1 MATKITYILEVDDK
15 GKVKVDGLTKGFVN
29 LDNAIKKVNN
39 DLREQAAVTS
49 QANKATGGLISDA
62 GLAGATLTELGRT
75 VSDFN
80 YGIRGMANNLSQ
92 LSTLFITLVSKRG
105 GGVAGFTAALSQLG
119 SQLMGPLG
127 IILLIQGVITAIEN
141 FSIANQ
147 GASNSI
153 KELNNEFEKQM
164 RILRTI
170 TGAFSGYAA
179 ASLTAEEKLSLLRKE
194 FSEFDDALKLLG
206 DNIDPHSLKVQ
217 ELIQDFERLLEV
229 RSEIAI
235 TAAKIDAESSKEK
248 KNLLEIERLN
258 KTLLNLMLERNDLED
273 KFVGMSDRAKE
284 NAKDIAKFVGMAA
297 EEYKNILASALK
309 RDVSFASVFGDPFEQ
324 EKFDEFMKEL
334 EANLPDFIDDID
346 EYVDNQ
352 LLTEG
357 RVSLTEKLL
366 GLEEDSLEKDL
377 KALKAKYDPILYQT
391 DEFLRLEQAIR
402 DKWSVINE
410 KKQEQTDEKVRAAKA
425 KHRDLLLSSTSEFFN
440 QLALLDE
447 KNKDLARLSII
458 ANGAAASI
466 GIWASYFDLASP
478 DKGSF
483 ALAGT
488 IAAQAA
494 LVASTAVALNSIN
507 SETPI
512 GGAGSA
518 ATGSSASPQFNV
530 VGQEVGQMGQ
540 LASAIT
546 GQTGEPVRAYVVLD
560 DVNSAA
566 ELDNKITTSGSIG

>member
-488 IAAQAA
+488 MAAQAA

>member
-127 IILLIQGVITAIEN
+127 IILLIQGVITVLEN

-147 GASNSI
+147 GAADSV

-164 RILRTI
+164 RTLRI
-170 TGAFSGYAA
+170 VTGAFSGYAA
-179 ASLTAEEKLSLLRKE
+179 ESLTAEQRLSLLRKE
-194 FSEFDDALKLLG
+194 FKEFDEALKLLG
-206 DNIDPHSLKVQ
+206 DNIDPNSLKVYN
-217 ELIQDFERLLEV
+217 LILDFERLLKV

-235 TAAKIDAESSKEK
+235 TEAQIDVEMSKEK
-248 KNLLEIERLN
+248 RSALEIERLN
-258 KTLLNLMLERNDLED
+258 KTLLELMLERNKLED
-273 KFVGMSDRAKE
+273 KFVGMSDKAKE

-357 RVSLTEKLL
+357 KASLTEKLL
-366 GLEEDSLEKDL
+366 GLEEDTLEKDL

-402 DKWSVINE
+402 DKWSEINR

-466 GIWASYFDLASP
+466 GIWASYFDLKAP
-478 DKGSF
+478 EKGSF

-494 LVASTAVALNSIN
+494 LVASTAVALKSIDT
-507 SETPI
+507 EQPI
-512 GGAGSA
+512 GGGDSAG
-518 ATGSSASPQFNV
+518 GSSLAPQFNI
-530 VGQEVGQMGQ
+530 VGQEAGQVGQ
-540 LASAIT
+540 LAAAIS
-546 GQTGEPVRAYVVLD
+546 GQTGEPIRAYVVLD